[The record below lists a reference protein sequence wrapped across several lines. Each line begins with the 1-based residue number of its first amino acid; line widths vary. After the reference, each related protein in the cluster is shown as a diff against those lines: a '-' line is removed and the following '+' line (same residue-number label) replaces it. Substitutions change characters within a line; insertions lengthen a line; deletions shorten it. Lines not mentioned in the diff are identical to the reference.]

1 MSERSNVDM
10 ADVLGDNYLVT
21 SISASDYNPTI
32 DGTVTLTVTVKDV
45 YGDPISGEEV
55 EVTCSGGS
63 FTGYNGD
70 SITSTQDYTGTTNA
84 SGQFTLT
91 YSCTVWGL
99 ITILAGNSSTQ
110 LRVGGWKTI
119 IGSLSNSGWQL
130 ERNETRARLITTTW
144 SHSVTTSWQQFGS
157 SAYAENVKP
166 KSNVHYSIDTR
177 VVWYIDSTSGKIY
190 FKSATGSN
198 IASTNFAMQWEW
210 SIA

>member
-119 IGSLSNSGWQL
+119 TLTNGTLYVNG
-130 ERNETRARLITTTW
+130 ETRVCELHYSKAN
-144 SHSVTTSWQQFGS
+144 VAFS
-157 SAYAENVKP
+157 SADTWTFVETVSQIANYPPVDNNNYYISANP
-166 KSNVHYSIDTR
+166 NILTR
-177 VVWYIDSTSGKIY
+177 VYASGSIQARSTVVSGG
-190 FKSATGSN
+190 ATVQFN
-198 IASTNFAMQWEW
+198 AIWHY
-210 SIA
+210 

>member
-1 MSERSNVDM
+1 MSERSNVDLE
-10 ADVLGDNYLVT
+10 DILGSNYIVT

-32 DGTVTLTVTVKDV
+32 DGAVTLTVTVKDV

-119 IGSLSNSGWQL
+119 TLTNGTLYV
-130 ERNETRARLITTTW
+130 NEASRICEL
-144 SHSVTTSWQQFGS
+144 
-157 SAYAENVKP
+157 
-166 KSNVHYSIDTR
+166 HYSKSGVNMDVANTWVFVETVSQI
-177 VVWYIDSTSGKIY
+177 TSYPPVDNNLFVQCSNPSIIARIY
-190 FKSATGSN
+190 SSGSIQANAITGQGISVA
-198 IASTNFAMQWEW
+198 IAFTAMWHY
-210 SIA
+210 